1 MKIKIPEKKLKRLAF
16 EVRDCVYVDVDS
28 DNEIYV
34 LDYDKTTSGL
44 DFELVPYGDA
54 VLKILDLFCEHIL
67 ESYEECLDFH
77 IRLPQSLLESVKGTL
92 RSMDFFKKSMTDRLN
107 KLVIDC
113 SVLKDDDDFFKQ
125 GSDGKVSSSLTV
137 GSHQK
142 DATGA
147 HILHLYAR
155 GVSLQVRKSK
165 TELTILHAIL
175 HELCHMAVSDQCE
188 AFEVKTLQ
196 SRSSWIA
203 KFISTKA
210 QVADLRSRFSHC
222 PVFKITLLNLVNN
235 MGFLK
240 PSFFTPIKD
249 SILLESV
256 TLYSNLR
263 NTGGS
268 LDQDL
273 PPAYSIDRQI
283 TKALKRGS
291 KLKKSDFF
299 VPKSTYL
306 LFAGSFEDAFE
317 DARRLLDQKYGR
329 RNGALK
335 LEYSVLDEPVYAF
348 AGEYNLMS
356 DAFEYQDPFDLV
368 NSFLSSVDSQEQ
380 IRIRDIE
387 DPVYIA
393 VGYDPK
399 YNSPVFLYN
408 NGFVE
413 EPFEITLED
422 LWFLLSM

>member
-1 MKIKIPEKKLKRLAF
+1 MKIKISEKRLKRLAF

-44 DFELVPYGDA
+44 DFDLVPYGDA

-67 ESYEECLDFH
+67 DSYDECLKFH
-77 IRLPQSLLESVKGTL
+77 MALPPSLLQNTRGTFL
-92 RSMDFFKKSMTDRLN
+92 PMNVFEKLVTDRLN
-107 KLVIDC
+107 KLQISC
-113 SVLKDDDDFFKQ
+113 SDIIGSDDFFKRDSKGNIQ
-125 GSDGKVSSSLTV
+125 SGMTV
-137 GSHQK
+137 GSYEEN
-142 DATGA
+142 ATGA
-147 HILHLYAR
+147 QILQLYAR
-155 GVSLQVRKSK
+155 GISLQVRKYQ
-165 TELTILHAIL
+165 TELVILHAIL
-175 HELCHMAVSDQCE
+175 HELCHMAVNDQCE
-188 AFEVKTLQ
+188 AFELKTLQ
-196 SRSSWIA
+196 SQGAWSAMS
-203 KFISTKA
+203 FSKA
-210 QVADLRSRFSHC
+210 QIMDLRSRFAHC
-222 PVFKITLLNLVNN
+222 PVFKLTLLYLVNN
-235 MGFLK
+235 IGFLK
-240 PSFFTPIKD
+240 PSFFKPIKE
-249 SILLESV
+249 SILRESL
-256 TLYSNLR
+256 TLYSDLR
-263 NTGGS
+263 SQGGS
-268 LDQDL
+268 LDQIL

-283 TKALKRGS
+283 TQALKRGS
-291 KLKKSDFF
+291 KLKKSDIF
-299 VPKSTYL
+299 VPKTTYL

-317 DARRLLDQKYGR
+317 DARTLLDQKYGR
-329 RNGALK
+329 KNGALK

-356 DAFEYQDPFDLV
+356 DAFEYEDPFDLV
-368 NSFLSSVDSQEQ
+368 ISFISSMDSEQ